1 MAVADLAKRYY
12 YDNNGNS
19 TNYTTIIV
27 IVVIILVLK
36 ICLIAWICYYRNK
49 KRKERRAKG
58 CQCYSDADYYC
69 LPWWY
74 WSSDRRCHCGALNNS
89 IYNAPPEQS
98 GQPPAYTSPPVHI
111 YNVNQ
116 GSNSALGYNAMPYR
130 SGPDTETG
138 QWNSQ
143 QESVPL
149 KPPQQ
154 AQVNG
159 QYY

>member
-1 MAVADLAKRYY
+1 MAITDLAKRDY
-12 YDNNGNS
+12 YDDDS
-19 TNYTTIIV
+19 HTNYTTIIV
-27 IVVIILVLK
+27 IVVVILILK
-36 ICLIAWICYYRNK
+36 ICLISWICIYRNK

-58 CQCYSDADYYC
+58 CNCYSDTDYYC

-89 IYNAPPEQS
+89 IYNAPPHQP
-98 GQPPAYTSPPVHI
+98 GQPPAYSSNPVNS
-111 YNVNQ
+111 YNANQ
-116 GSNSALGYNAMPYR
+116 GYSPMTGNNPMPYR
-130 SGPDTETG
+130 SGPDTESG